1 MSAQDVIEQF
11 RGLTIDGNGLLKR
24 LLQFKNTMDDANQRP
39 SALDKQYEKV
49 VSKLISKFPEVVP
62 ADRVVGFEVL
72 TSNAKQVLTEFS
84 ASYFALVDSYDWMK
98 KTKGL
103 LCDSAGKLTVV
114 SLKESPATMA
124 NFFTL
129 LQMFGQVCVFVGKL
143 PEYEK
148 RATLA
153 VYSRVLY
160 HQTKQEEPLYKGAA
174 QWVAEM
180 ADPFAY
186 VGEALQPCAALVGR
200 ALAELGTSITD
211 ISATRKLRDDSSLN
225 IVGKPSEMQVVTD
238 DLLRFELVNAERVRL
253 WTFYAALVAAPA
265 LRDDEAL
272 FASTLGALLN
282 ENMVAYLAGGEAWN
296 VHEAYERLWDGVKT
310 RDKKAAKVIA
320 KEKRAIR
327 DGLAQAATAGWASHE
342 ERRLFLS
349 QELQGLVAMARDT
362 PALIPF
368 KLNVMLGALAM
379 AREEIFW
386 YFRHIERAPGLYAR
400 KEGWADMR
408 ITELMYHQ
416 RTLEDTIFLQSEN
429 IAHFYAQMIA
439 VADTAAAATA
449 AADIAAVGGEAAA
462 IASEIAATLRG
473 FGGSAEAVFADNA
486 ELAERVH
493 NLYDSLDYAMACSP
507 ECAQHVE
514 ALVTM
519 HAIARHAE
527 FVYGLDVVLDRNSS
541 LLNLWYYARPVRAAF
556 DSHLSGERFEVGSPY
571 CSTYL
576 SLLSDFPRTSNE
588 FWPEERELIGHR
600 CVEEAESYCNA
611 LAQRVRLQMNVIVRF
626 AQAFS
631 GHLSERHA
639 LVLYQ
644 AARPD
649 FRPPKDY
656 VRPAEPSF
664 ESQYENRS
672 MLRELRLATR
682 DMSQI
687 VHSLAVLDSVVVY
700 DSRFTPLE
708 YVREVVQ
715 NILRNWFRSMLQ
727 PNPKGVIRRPS
738 DVYRRLD
745 SVLQALSR
753 VEHFATL
760 GIEAAWREVVLEE
773 FFIGDFSRF
782 GTNEATPLL
791 EINPGE
797 IAVSGV
803 IQWYHNFLTRTIP
816 NSLGNIVYSPI
827 NRSFVTRTNAPAQ
840 LALPMAESM
849 CSVAELRALVALMG
863 PYGAKIFD
871 ALILRLVANYT
882 DTMKG
887 LMAANMPVLEEIAQ
901 TYSDEARFVE
911 ATKKLRDVDLFVQ
924 NAVQIGVV
932 LTFRQM
938 LKDALGDVVADTTP
952 YVASSIRTIFN
963 TYPRNVHP
971 EPGLLALDLL
981 AADYGVDVGEA
992 DQSLK
997 GVLKTVMAT
1006 DNPKMWALLPVMF
1019 GVMFLCPTWRNAH
1032 YIASLDA
1039 YHGNLHL
1046 LARVINDFVI
1056 GFSSLISQPED
1067 DTVSTSLNQFVE
1079 VASMTLLRQSRIP
1092 LKGDKKPDWAAITIF
1107 VDQFV
1112 DSCPLVTRDVL
1123 EESIPYTLLRSLMR
1137 DIYTT
1142 RSTDG
1147 W

>member
-1 MSAQDVIEQF
+1 MSVQDVIEQF

-39 SALDKQYEKV
+39 SVLEKQYEKV

-84 ASYFALVDSYDWMK
+84 SSYFALVDSYDWMK
-98 KTKGL
+98 KTKDL

-160 HQTKQEEPLYKGAA
+160 HQTKQEEPLFKGAA

-186 VGEALQPCAALVGR
+186 VGQALQPCAALVGQSLR
-200 ALAELGTSITD
+200 ELGMSITD

-225 IVGKPSEMQVVTD
+225 IVGKPNEMQVVTD
-238 DLLRFELVNAERVRL
+238 DLLRFELVNAERVRV
-253 WTFYAALVAAPA
+253 WTFYASLVAAPA
-265 LRDDEAL
+265 LRDDETL

-282 ENMVAYLAGGEAWN
+282 ENMVAHLAGGETWN
-296 VHEAYERLWDGVKT
+296 VHEAFERVWDAFKSK
-310 RDKKAAKVIA
+310 DKKAAKVIA

-327 DGLAQAATAGWASHE
+327 DGLAQSATAGWASHE

-386 YFRHIERAPGLYAR
+386 YFRHIERAPALYAR
-400 KEGWADMR
+400 KDWTDVR

-429 IAHFYAQMIA
+429 ISHFYAQMIA

-462 IASEIAATLRG
+462 IANEIASILQG
-473 FGGSAEAVFADNA
+473 FGGNAEAVFADNA
-486 ELAERVH
+486 EQAEHVH

-507 ECAQHVE
+507 DCGQHVE

-541 LLNLWYYARPVRAAF
+541 LLNLWYYDRPVRAAF
-556 DSHLSGERFEVGSPY
+556 ESHMTGERFEIGSPY

-600 CVEEAESYCNA
+600 CVEEAESYCAA
-611 LAQRVRLQMNVIVRF
+611 LAQRVRMQMNVIIRF
-626 AQAFS
+626 AQVFS

-644 AARPD
+644 AVRPD

-656 VRPAEPSF
+656 VKPSEPSF
-664 ESQYENRS
+664 ESQYENRG

-773 FFIGDFSRF
+773 FFVGDFCRF
-782 GTNEATPLL
+782 GTSEATPLL
-791 EINPGE
+791 EINSGE
-797 IAVSGV
+797 IAVTGV
-803 IQWYHNFLTRTIP
+803 IHWYQNFLTRTIP

-827 NRSFVTRTNAPAQ
+827 HKAFVTRTNAPAQ

-849 CSVAELRALVALMG
+849 CSVSELRALVALMG
-863 PYGAKIFD
+863 PYGTKIFD

-901 TYSDEARFVE
+901 TYSIESRFVE
-911 ATKKLRDVDLFVQ
+911 ATKKLRDVDAFVQ
-924 NAVQIGVV
+924 NAVQIGVM

-938 LKDALGDVVADTTP
+938 LKEALGAVVSDTTP
-952 YVASSIRTIFN
+952 YISSSIGTLFN

-971 EPGLLALDLL
+971 EPALLALDLL

-997 GVLKTVMAT
+997 GVLKTVMAN

-1019 GVMFLCPTWRNAH
+1019 GVMFLCPTWRSAH
-1032 YIASLDA
+1032 YISSLDA

-1046 LARVINDFVI
+1046 LARVVNDFVI

-1067 DTVSTSLNQFVE
+1067 DTVTTSLNQFVE
-1079 VASMTLLRQSRIP
+1079 VASMTLLRQARIP

-1123 EESIPYTLLRSLMR
+1123 EESIPYTLLRSLIR